1 MRVTTTP
8 VVLLALLLLSRG
20 AAADRAVPSPAANA
34 AAFKIAPVESR
45 PVASKFSDV
54 QLAFVQTWI
63 KQKARECPIEV
74 SETVADQFL
83 NELQQRNPDKFSQ
96 LLSRDFPQTSFESM
110 LLRHVGLKLS
120 GAGQTSQREKVAER
134 RVAALLIAGGREF
147 RAANGDATGLI
158 AKLKDSSPSQF
169 RRLVEGKM
177 DDDDLQLAIKKA
189 GQSGVAQKEPAVAK
203 PKVLSA
209 ADIVSEF
216 SRRNQTGSALQRLN
230 AYVVDGRLKTATGE
244 EQQLLF
250 FKMRPDSFR
259 LVVRAAGITRYILA
273 GDGSRYWQQTTGQ
286 APQDV
291 PVAALGQRRYLAEF
305 VDPLFA
311 SEGYSYE
318 RLEDGSADGRKFYR
332 IAVER
337 ADKSRYVSCIDAESF
352 HEVIRENA
360 DKSTTRYSDYRE
372 VGGVTYAFREEV
384 TDPAGHK
391 GVLELT
397 RITANPGLIQDLFDL
412 PSRQELGYFEIE
424 KILSPASRTVGQSH

>member
-1 MRVTTTP
+1 MRATVTP
-8 VVLLALLLLSRG
+8 VVLLSLILLSRG
-20 AAADRAVPSPAANA
+20 AAADRTVPLPAANG
-34 AAFKIAPVESR
+34 AAFKIAPVESQ
-45 PVASKFSDV
+45 PVTSKFSDA

-63 KQKARECPIEV
+63 KQKAPECPIEV
-74 SETVADQFL
+74 SEAVADQFL
-83 NELQQRNPDKFSQ
+83 DELQQRNPDKFSQ
-96 LLSRDFPQTSFESM
+96 LLSPSFSPVAFESM
-110 LLRHVGLKLS
+110 LLRQVGIRIS
-120 GAGQTSQREKVAER
+120 GSSQVAQREKVAER
-134 RVAALLIAGGREF
+134 RVSALLIAGGRES
-147 RAANGDATGLI
+147 RVATGDAAGLI
-158 AKLKDSSPSQF
+158 AKIRDSSPSQY

-189 GQSGVAQKEPAVAK
+189 GQSGVIQKEPVAIK

-216 SRRNQTGSALQRLN
+216 SRRNQVGSALQRLN

-250 FKMRPDSFR
+250 FKMRPDRFR
-259 LVVRAAGITRYILA
+259 LVIRAAGMTRYILA
-273 GDGSRYWQQTTGQ
+273 GDGSRYWQQASGQ

-291 PVAALGQRRYLAEF
+291 PAAALGQRRYLAEF
-305 VDPLFA
+305 VDPMFA

-318 RLEDGSADGRKFYR
+318 RLEDGAADGKKFYR

-352 HEVIRENA
+352 REVIRENA

-372 VGGVTYAFREEV
+372 VAGVTYAFREEV
-384 TDPAGHK
+384 TDATGHK

-424 KILSPASRTVGQSH
+424 KILSPVIRTAGPSR